1 LKPVIVFNRHDFYTA
16 MTLLHF
22 FENFKRIFHG
32 LDVLPI
38 DTRDHI
44 TVSQAQ
50 LRKMALGFMLVLDIP
65 AS

>member
-1 LKPVIVFNRHDFYTA
+1 

-44 TVSQAQ
+44 AVSQAQ